1 MNPRVCKFGG
11 SSLADADGF
20 RRVRRIIAAD
30 SSRKYIV
37 VSAPGRSAS
46 EGEKVTD
53 LLLRAQQAEGD
64 ARHAILAR
72 AFKRYTSIRAALD
85 IDCDL
90 EAEFD
95 RIERANTPSPAALI
109 SRGEYL
115 CARLFAAYCGMEF
128 VDARDL
134 IIFGADGAADV
145 KMTLRAAQRLK
156 HLSGAVIPGFYGA
169 APDGEIALFS
179 RGGSDVSGALIA
191 AAFAP
196 CLYENWTDVDGL
208 YSADPQLVPDARL
221 HLRAGF
227 TQTAA
232 LSACGAQVLHPDSLV
247 FLRGRGVAVQ
257 LRNSFDPACP
267 GTRVSEAF
275 DELHLPC
282 VALRREGRQG
292 GRSVAVISIF
302 GLAPER
308 LPALK
313 EVITP
318 LRCEEKEDHIELFVY
333 ESAGTEAL
341 RAAHRALME

>member
-37 VSAPGRSAS
+37 VSAPGRSVS

-53 LLLRAQQAEGD
+53 LLLRAQQVEGD

-208 YSADPQLVPDARL
+208 YSADPRLVPDARL

-267 GTRVSEAF
+267 GTRVSEVF

-282 VALRREGRQG
+282 VALRREGLQC
-292 GRSVAVISIF
+292 GRAAAVISIF

-313 EVITP
+313 EAITP

>member
-20 RRVRRIIAAD
+20 RRVRRIIDAD

-64 ARHAILAR
+64 VRHAILTR

-95 RIERANTPSPAALI
+95 RIEHANAPSPAALI

-134 IIFGADGAADV
+134 IIFDADGAADV

-196 CLYENWTDVDGL
+196 CLYENWTDGDGL
-208 YSADPQLVPDARL
+208 YSADPRLVPDARL

-232 LSACGAQVLHPDSLV
+232 LSACGAQVLHPDSLI

-257 LRNSFDPACP
+257 LRNSFNPTCP

-282 VALRREGRQG
+282 VALRREGLQG
-292 GRSVAVISIF
+292 GCGAAVISIF
-302 GLAPER
+302 GLVPER
-308 LPALK
+308 LSALR
-313 EVITP
+313 EAISP
-318 LRCEEKEDHIELFVY
+318 LRCEEKGDHIELFIY
-333 ESAGTEAL
+333 ERAGAEAL

>member
-37 VSAPGRSAS
+37 VSAPGRSVS

-53 LLLRAQQAEGD
+53 LLLRAQQVEGD

-95 RIERANTPSPAALI
+95 RIERANAPSPAALI

-208 YSADPQLVPDARL
+208 YSADPRLVPDARL

-292 GRSVAVISIF
+292 ERSVAVISIF

-313 EVITP
+313 KAITP
-318 LRCEEKEDHIELFVY
+318 LHCEEKEDHIELFVY
-333 ESAGTEAL
+333 ESAGAEAL
-341 RAAHRALME
+341 RAAHRVLME

>member
-95 RIERANTPSPAALI
+95 RIERANAPSPAALI

-134 IIFGADGAADV
+134 IIFDADGAADV

-208 YSADPQLVPDARL
+208 YSADPRLVPDARL

-282 VALRREGRQG
+282 VALRREGRQDE
-292 GRSVAVISIF
+292 RSVAVISIF

-313 EVITP
+313 EAITP

-333 ESAGTEAL
+333 ESDGVEAL